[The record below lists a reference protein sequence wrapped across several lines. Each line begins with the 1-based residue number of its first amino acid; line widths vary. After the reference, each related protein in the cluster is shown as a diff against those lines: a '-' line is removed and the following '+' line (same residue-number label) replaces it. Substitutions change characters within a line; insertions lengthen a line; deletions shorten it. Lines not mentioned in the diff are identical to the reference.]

1 MIQFYPRGEKYISI
15 LKDDTLTDQAKKL
28 REEFWARA
36 TRYFEAYKR
45 RVLKTDTEVDYHKD
59 LIETD
64 KFFMDEDEQHQHDGM
79 DEEEGPAA
87 ANKPVARLEVDKR
100 GNVIKRAH

>member
-1 MIQFYPRGEKYISI
+1 
-15 LKDDTLTDQAKKL
+15 LKDENLTDQAKKL

-45 RVLKTDTEVDYHKD
+45 RILHTDTDIDYHKD

-64 KFFMDEDEQHQHDGM
+64 KFFMDDEEQHQHEGVE
-79 DEEEGPAA
+79 DEEAAPAR
-87 ANKPVARLEVDKR
+87 PARRFEVDKR
-100 GNVIKRAH
+100 GNVVKPTH